1 MAFSK
6 EIKCFEPV
14 SFGSLRGPWAVTKF
28 VYEPMKRKQTKK
40 RKLCALRIR

>member
-6 EIKCFEPV
+6 EIKCFEPF
-14 SFGSLRGPWAVTKF
+14 SFGPLRGPWAVTKF
-28 VYEPMKRKQTKK
+28 VYEPMKREQKK